1 MTSTRDENNVLLERH
16 FFHFIIRHIKIAR
29 PMHALP
35 EFIACFFS
43 KDGKQMS
50 ILPRTKVTVLINED
64 NKDNCLTDED
74 NHRSMTRTHVLIY
87 ITLF

>member
-29 PMHALP
+29 LMHALP

-50 ILPRTKVTVLINED
+50 ILPRTKVTVH
-64 NKDNCLTDED
+64 NKDNCPTDED